1 MKPQIKLLAI
11 TLGVMLAV
19 IATVFSVFASPP
31 ALVRK
36 GGLAAPVS
44 GQVGDDVAAACTKL
58 KASEVAWVTLTDEGD
73 VDEQVD
79 AYPAGT
85 NLIVPLFQYTC
96 VPKKVTIVT
105 VFTFNGET
113 VFTDKS
119 SLKATNSK
127 GTYSYQLGTEDDS
140 PLDDGEWGVEFYNN
154 KTLLTSGAVIVGE
167 GEAGQASNTV
177 SVEGTV
183 KDKKTKKPV
192 KGAVI
197 LILKPGVNVQKFL
210 KGGQKDADVFTA
222 AKTDSKG
229 QFVLEDP
236 LERDTKYSIVVAAKG
251 YKPIGLDGLTIDE
264 KQPDPLQLNI
274 TLTK

>member
-1 MKPQIKLLAI
+1 MKHQIKLLAI
-11 TLGVMLAV
+11 TLGVILA
-19 IATVFSVFASPP
+19 ITASSP
-31 ALVRK
+31 ALVRR
-36 GGLAAPVS
+36 GGLAAPAAGEVR
-44 GQVGDDVAAACTKL
+44 DELAAACTKL

-79 AYPAGT
+79 SYPAGT

-96 VPKKVTIVT
+96 VPKQVTIVT

-113 VFTDKS
+113 VFTDKAP
-119 SLKATNSK
+119 LKATNSK
-127 GTYSYQLGTEDDS
+127 GTYTYSLGTEDDS

-154 KTLLTSGAVIVGE
+154 KTLLTSGVVIVGE
-167 GEAGQASNTV
+167 GEEGQASNTV

-197 LILKPGVNVQKFL
+197 LILKPGIKVQKFL
-210 KGGQKDADVFTA
+210 KGGQKDADVFTV

-236 LERDTKYSIVVAAKG
+236 LERETEYSIVVSAKG
-251 YKPIGLDGLTIDE
+251 YKPIGLDGLTIDDE
-264 KQPDPLQLNI
+264 QPDPLQLNI